1 MSSLRLSDPFW
12 LLLLAL
18 CIPTLW
24 IGAHWLLGMSRARR
38 VTVIAS
44 RTLLLVLLALAL
56 AGASS
61 PRQTDALA
69 VVVLLDVSDSVRAN
83 APVLADAQGE
93 PVEFED
99 RVRQM
104 LAAASAARQSDDRLG
119 VVLFDGAAAAAAMP
133 TRADPSDRSF
143 DAHYAE
149 GTDLGGALRLAA
161 AMLPA
166 DASGRLLLISDG
178 DQTTGDALAAADT
191 LVRGD
196 GSPVPVDVVPVEYH
210 IEREVLVERVDVP
223 PNAISE
229 STITVRIVLRATA
242 PATGRLSLLYDSLPV
257 DLTPGE
263 PGTSRPLRLSRGQ
276 RIETA
281 AVHLDARRVH
291 RFEAVWEPTLTN
303 PSPTGRAVP
312 VADTSLQ
319 NNRARAFT
327 VTPGTGSVLVVQ
339 SSQATTTL
347 VRTLREAKI
356 RVDVADPATAPEDL
370 LGWQGHD
377 LVMLDDIAAESLSE
391 RSQQA
396 LVAAVTKLGTG
407 LVMIGGYNSFGAGGW
422 QGSPIEP
429 ILPVKLDVPDRLIMP
444 RVALML
450 VLDSSGSM
458 GQSVLGSARTQQQ
471 IANQA
476 AARAVAS
483 LSPSDLVG
491 VIRFSN
497 SAKTVV
503 PLAPNDQPEATAQR
517 ILSIRHGG
525 GTNLLPALRVAQQIL
540 NDADADLK
548 HVVVLSDGRSQNED
562 QLAPLAKEMSRSGI
576 TVTTISV
583 GDEADTDTLR
593 SVAAQGEGSFYEV
606 IDPNRLPAVF
616 LSAVRVVRSPM
627 IREGEFIPV
636 RTAASTLTDEL
647 PGTLPMLTGL
657 VLTTQRDDPGVLTP
671 IKTPDEMPVLAH
683 WQTGLGRVAAFTSDA
698 SQWATHWIDTP
709 IYRRFW
715 VRVVRTLSRPSDDRR
730 FVLRSK
736 PQGDAI
742 RFSVEAY
749 QPDGTPTDGLQI
761 PASIYTPEGQQ
772 ISARLTQTAP
782 GLYEAVV
789 PATTSGDY
797 VAIARPTDPTDP
809 QGVALPAAVGGVTI
823 PEGAEH
829 RSLASNDSL
838 LAEIAKRT
846 GGHVLRPTL
855 EDARSLFTATDR
867 PTRRAWI
874 PLWQPLLTAV
884 LIVLM
889 LDIGTRRVAWDRWLS
904 REFNDEFRRQTL
916 AATADRSASA
926 QRAASALRTRSAPRV
941 SAQVPPTTENDVDA
955 LRLVREAQQARQA
968 QQSAASRP
976 TAASKSSSGDPIP
989 YEKTKANTPP
999 VDPPKASED
1008 QSENQSSASGLLAA
1022 KRRVKKRFEE
1032 DNT

>member
-1 MSSLRLSDPFW
+1 MPSLRLSEPFW
-12 LLLLAL
+12 LILLAL

-24 IGAHWLLGMSRARR
+24 LGAHWLLGMSAARR

-44 RTLLLVLLALAL
+44 RTLLLALLSLAL

-69 VVVLLDVSDSVRAN
+69 VVVVLDVSDSVRAN
-83 APVLADAQGE
+83 APTLTDALGE
-93 PVEFED
+93 PIEFED

-104 LAAASAARQSDDRLG
+104 LAAAAGSRESDDRLG
-119 VVLFDGAAAAAAMP
+119 LVLFDGVAAAAAMP
-133 TRADPSDRSF
+133 TRADPTDRSL
-143 DAHYAE
+143 DVHYAE
-149 GTDLGGALRLAA
+149 GSDLGQALRLAA

-178 DQTTGDALAAADT
+178 NQTAGDALAAANS
-191 LVRGD
+191 LVRAD
-196 GSPVPVDVVPVEYH
+196 GSAVPVDVVPVKYR

-229 STITVRIVLRATA
+229 STITVRIVLRSTA

-257 DLTPGE
+257 DLTPNS
-263 PGTSRPLRLSRGQ
+263 PGTSRPLRLATGQ

-281 AVHLDARRVH
+281 EVRLDPRRVH
-291 RFEAVWEPTLTN
+291 RFEAVWEPTL
-303 PSPTGRAVP
+303 SKPTPTQHAAP
-312 VADTSLQ
+312 LADTSLK

-339 SSQATTTL
+339 SSLATTTL
-347 VRTLREAKI
+347 VRTLRDAKI
-356 RVDVADPATAPEDL
+356 SVDIADPASAPIDV

-377 LVMLDDIAAESLSE
+377 LVILDDVAADALDE
-391 RSQQA
+391 RSQHA
-396 LVAAVTKLGTG
+396 LVAAVTELGTG
-407 LVMIGGYNSFGAGGW
+407 LVMVGGYNSFGAGGW

-429 ILPVKLDVPDRLIMP
+429 ILPVKLNVPDRLVMP
-444 RVALML
+444 RVALVL

-476 AARAVAS
+476 AARAVSS
-483 LSPSDLVG
+483 LGPTDLVG

-497 SAKTVV
+497 SSTTVV

-525 GTNLLPALRVAQQIL
+525 GTNLLPALKDARQIL

-562 QLAPLAKEMSRSGI
+562 QLAPLAKRMARDGI

-583 GDEADTDTLR
+583 GDQADTNTLR

-627 IREGEFIPV
+627 IREGEFEPV
-636 RTAASTLTDEL
+636 RTAASPLSDAL
-647 PGTLPMLTGL
+647 PSPLPTLTGL
-657 VLTTQRDDPGVLTP
+657 VLTTQRDDPGITTALT
-671 IKTPDEMPVLAH
+671 TPDEMPVLAH

-698 SQWATHWIDTP
+698 SLWAQHWIDSTA
-709 IYRRFW
+709 YRTFW

-730 FVLRSK
+730 FILRSQI
-736 PQGDAI
+736 QGDAI

-749 QPDGTPTDGLQI
+749 QPDGSPTDGLQI
-761 PASIYTPEGQQ
+761 PASIYTPSGDQL
-772 ISARLTQTAP
+772 SVRLTQTAP
-782 GLYEAVV
+782 GLYETVV
-789 PATTSGDY
+789 PATISGDY
-797 VAIARPTDPTDP
+797 VAIARPTDGTI
-809 QGVALPAAVGGVTI
+809 ALPAAVGGISI
-823 PEGAEH
+823 PAGAEH
-829 RSLASNDSL
+829 RSLASNESL
-838 LAEIAKRT
+838 LAEIAERT
-846 GGHVLRPTL
+846 GGHVLSPSL
-855 EDARSLFTATDR
+855 ADAQSLFTATDR
-867 PTRRAWI
+867 PTRKAWI
-874 PLWQPLLTAV
+874 PLWQPLLTAA

-889 LDIGTRRVAWDRWLS
+889 LDIATRRVAWDRWLS
-904 REFNDEFRRQTL
+904 REFNDEFRQQTL

-926 QRAASALRTRSAPRV
+926 QRAASALRTRSTPRV
-941 SAQVPPTTENDVDA
+941 SAHVEQPSQNDADA

-976 TAASKSSSGDPIP
+976 TTTSESSASNAVPSP
-989 YEKTKANTPP
+989 KTNANTPP
-999 VDPPKASED
+999 VDPPKSSED
-1008 QSENQSSASGLLAA
+1008 QNDNQSSASGLLAA
-1022 KRRVKKRFEE
+1022 KRRAKKRFE
-1032 DNT
+1032 DDRN